1 MSPLATIP
9 RQLMKRA
16 RRPLSTRSAST
27 SSAPPPLTVG
37 EVVRAEQ
44 QKSIRAAPSYYASG
58 YSCEPQFSLPL
69 YDPRGLMSVDR
80 DTPLTETVAA
90 MSDANVA
97 SVLVTAPKGRFR
109 PGGIRG
115 IFTERDYL
123 LKVAATDQNPEEL
136 TVSDVMSSAVTCVT
150 EDMPLDSCLALMS
163 AHRIRR
169 VPVMRQHASTSPA
182 SVRKTAPQDLVG
194 FITSTLLI
202 QTLARVYQGCL
213 GPGRA
218 GAAATDQVGRRGVGE
233 LLARQGNDEYVREKH
248 TISHEADT
256 LEMCAKM
263 TESNVGSLVVMDG
276 DRVVRRPHASC
287 CYGRSTTHDVRG
299 GNLAATATAVLLP
312 TAQDVAEAR
321 HAAERMCAQAGVVSE
336 REYVRKIATQGYKG
350 RGFAHRVVDIM
361 RPAGEV
367 KFITEEETVED
378 AMLAMADHPHYQS
391 THRHLPVLA
400 ADGHIAGMLSIR

>member
-90 MSDANVA
+90 MSNANVA

-169 VPVMRQHASTSPA
+169 VPVMRQHTSTSPA
-182 SVRKTAPQDLVG
+182 SVRKTSPQDLVG

-202 QTLARVYQGCL
+202 QTLARVYRGCL

-218 GAAATDQVGRRGVGE
+218 GAAATDHVGRRGVGE
-233 LLARQGNDEYVREKH
+233 LLARQGDDDHVREKH
-248 TISHEADT
+248 TISHQADT

-276 DRVVRRPHASC
+276 DRV
-287 CYGRSTTHDVRG
+287 
-299 GNLAATATAVLLP
+299 
-312 TAQDVAEAR
+312 
-321 HAAERMCAQAGVVSE
+321 AGVVSE

-400 ADGHIAGMLSIR
+400 ADGHIAGMLSIRDIKAAVAAVTIEDRLHSELQWRTDHPGLPEFMFAW

>member
-16 RRPLSTRSAST
+16 RRPTRSAST

-97 SVLVTAPKGRFR
+97 SVLVTAPKGMFR

-150 EDMPLDSCLALMS
+150 EDMSLDSCLALMS

-182 SVRKTAPQDLVG
+182 SVRKTTPQDLVG

-202 QTLARVYQGCL
+202 QTLARVCL
-213 GPGRA
+213 GPGRT
-218 GAAATDQVGRRGVGE
+218 GAAATDHVGRRGVGE
-233 LLARQGNDEYVREKH
+233 LLARQGDDDHVREKH

-276 DRVVRRPHASC
+276 DRV
-287 CYGRSTTHDVRG
+287 
-299 GNLAATATAVLLP
+299 
-312 TAQDVAEAR
+312 
-321 HAAERMCAQAGVVSE
+321 AGVVSE
-336 REYVRKIATQGYKG
+336 REYVHKIATQGYKG

-400 ADGHIAGMLSIR
+400 ADGHIAGMLSIRDIKAAVAAVTIEDRLHSELQWRTDHPGLPEFMFAW

>member
-218 GAAATDQVGRRGVGE
+218 GAAATDHVGRRGVGE

-276 DRVVRRPHASC
+276 DRV
-287 CYGRSTTHDVRG
+287 
-299 GNLAATATAVLLP
+299 
-312 TAQDVAEAR
+312 
-321 HAAERMCAQAGVVSE
+321 AGVVSE

-400 ADGHIAGMLSIR
+400 ADGHIAGMLSIRDIKAAVAAVTIEDRLHSELQWRTDHPGLPEFMFAW